1 MIEISLLRH
10 MSHHMFYNCDA
21 LNKEKKTFRW
31 RTRLT
36 GEASDVFKDMHKRT
50 NPSIKD
56 QIMKFFSYFS
66 VISLFVFAP

>member
-56 QIMKFFSYFS
+56 
-66 VISLFVFAP
+66 